1 MAKKNYKVN
10 DIEYSKDGTIT
21 LYISEFTYNSL
32 ESLGKQYFRDSRCRE
47 GLIKTYALIKLH
59 QLISMSNDAVSI
71 HSSLFAKISKR
82 NYTKYLDVLKQEM
95 MINIIE
101 SPIDNYKDKSGK
113 YGIRQEKNRYE
124 VLEFGFDILGK
135 QNRVFPIKLPI
146 NNEDYKVLPIKSDY
160 IKKYYDGAGLN
171 EKREF
176 VMSLNNEDVLLVK
189 DIVNHIKKITNK
201 TSKTHLTFKIQNNHH
216 FSESYLENL
225 IKELVIRLD
234 NNKEHI
240 VGNNLDYI
248 TDNKHNTKFDYYSE
262 LGFSIE
268 ALDECMC
275 LRDLRDLASINTIL
289 EYGKDGKMYS
299 VFSRIRRP
307 IRKHITFRGSPLV
320 EVSDISCA
328 HFTML
333 PKIFGEYGIEIT
345 PWWELEGWIYLTQ
358 QGDLYSEVVK
368 GTNIPRDAIKPTFQS
383 FFSIKNET
391 SYIYGGKEKDCSNRL
406 ILCRWFRNN
415 YPNIYNALLDWHN
428 TQSIKIKRA
437 ANRVESNIMNPIC
450 DDLRIIGLHPFR
462 LHDAIYLPQNEVEQI
477 PFDITQ
483 RVYDYINKRT
493 KPMLNETA

>member
-1 MAKKNYKVN
+1 MAKKNYKAN
-10 DIEYSKDGTIT
+10 DIEYNKNGTIT

-32 ESLGKQYFRDSRCRE
+32 ESLGRKYFKDSRCRE
-47 GLIKTYALIKLH
+47 GLIKAYALIKLH
-59 QLISMSNDAVSI
+59 QLISKGNDAVAI

-113 YGIRQEKNRYE
+113 YGIKQEKNRYE
-124 VLEFGFDILGK
+124 ILELGVDILGK

-146 NNEDYKVLPIKSDY
+146 SNEDYKVLPIKLNY
-160 IKKYYDGAGLN
+160 INKHYTGAGLN
-171 EKREF
+171 EKREY
-176 VMSLNNEDVLLVK
+176 VMSLNNDEVLLVK
-189 DIVNHIKKITNK
+189 DIVNHIKKITRK
-201 TSKTHLTFKIQNNHH
+201 SSKTDLTFKTTYSHH
-216 FSESYLENL
+216 YSESYLEDL
-225 IKELVIRLD
+225 IRELVLRLD
-234 NNKEHI
+234 NKEHI
-240 VGNNLDYI
+240 VGNNLGYI
-248 TDNKHNTKFDYYSE
+248 ADNKPNTKFGYYSE
-262 LGFSIE
+262 LGFSIK

-275 LRDLRDLASINTIL
+275 LRDLRDLATLNTIPD
-289 EYGKDGKMYS
+289 YGKDGKLYS

-307 IRKHITFRGSPLV
+307 IRKHITFRGNPLV

-333 PKIFGEYGIEIT
+333 PEIFKEYGIEIT

-477 PFDITQ
+477 PFDINQ

>member
-1 MAKKNYKVN
+1 MARWQ
-10 DIEYSKDGTIT
+10 S
-21 LYISEFTYNSL
+21 
-32 ESLGKQYFRDSRCRE
+32 
-47 GLIKTYALIKLH
+47 
-59 QLISMSNDAVSI
+59 
-71 HSSLFAKISKR
+71 AKI
-82 NYTKYLDVLKQEM
+82 T
-95 MINIIE
+95 II
-101 SPIDNYKDKSGK
+101 IF
-113 YGIRQEKNRYE
+113 QTQKNC
-124 VLEFGFDILGK
+124 K
-135 QNRVFPIKLPI
+135 
-146 NNEDYKVLPIKSDY
+146 
-160 IKKYYDGAGLN
+160 
-171 EKREF
+171 
-176 VMSLNNEDVLLVK
+176 
-189 DIVNHIKKITNK
+189 IKKITNK
-201 TSKTHLTFKIQNNHH
+201 TSKTHLTFKTTYSHH
-216 FSESYLENL
+216 YSESYIEDL
-225 IKELVIRLD
+225 IKELVIKLD

-240 VGNNLDYI
+240 VGNNLGYI
-248 TDNKHNTKFDYYSE
+248 TDNKHNTKFGYYSE
-262 LGFSIE
+262 LRFSIE

-275 LRDLRDLASINTIL
+275 IRDLRDLASLNTIP
-289 EYGKDGKMYS
+289 EYGKDGKLYS

-333 PKIFGEYGIEIT
+333 PKIFDVYGIEIS
-345 PWWELEGWIYLTQ
+345 PWWELEDWMYLTQ

-368 GTNIPRDAIKPTFQS
+368 DTPIPRDAIKPTFQS

-406 ILCRWFRNN
+406 ILCRWFKRN
-415 YPNIYNALLDWHN
+415 YPNIFKALLDWHN

-493 KPMLNETA
+493 HINKVKTSYEAS